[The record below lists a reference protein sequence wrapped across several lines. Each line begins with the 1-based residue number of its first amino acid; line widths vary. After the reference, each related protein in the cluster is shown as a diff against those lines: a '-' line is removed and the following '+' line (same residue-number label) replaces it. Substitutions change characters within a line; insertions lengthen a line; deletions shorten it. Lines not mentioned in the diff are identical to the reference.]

1 MTGSA
6 SLNHSIGSWINGMN
20 VFKATSK
27 VKFYVHLK
35 DAFNNW
41 IYGVSIQN
49 QPLIG
54 KVTEVTDT
62 SNIIYEAPLVA
73 NVKAGYQLF
82 EHRTTTPGVYLLHI
96 MDPGGTTLLNSP
108 FSFNI
113 TAGILTTVLHVGIV
127 YDFTYCNM

>member
-1 MTGSA
+1 MFIMIGFA
-6 SLNHSIGSWINGMN
+6 SLNHSVGSWINGMN

-35 DAFNNW
+35 DVFDNW
-41 IYGVSIQN
+41 IYGASIQD

-54 KVTEVTDT
+54 KITQVTDT
-62 SNIIYEAPLVA
+62 PNIIYEEPLVA

-82 EHRTTTPGVYLLHI
+82 EYKTTTPGAYLLHI
-96 MDPGGTTLLNSP
+96 MDPGGTTLINSP

-113 TAGILTTVLHVGIV
+113 TAGILTTLL
-127 YDFTYCNM
+127 DM